1 MHSDNDLGSQRRPRN
16 GKRELSAGAAAGG
29 MKKYTVQGYID
40 VSVKK
45 KSRIFSCSENMRDFF
60 LCGRP
65 ADGRRMDD
73 PMDKSINRDNFCCCQ
88 VMNTFAAI
96 KQKRLTALVKNAKLF
111 IVSRK
116 KT

>member
-1 MHSDNDLGSQRRPRN
+1 MHLDNDLGSQRRPRN

-29 MKKYTVQGYID
+29 MKKHTMQGYID
-40 VSVKK
+40 VSQKK
-45 KSRIFSCSENMRDFF
+45 KSRIFSCSEDMRDFS
-60 LCGRP
+60 C
-65 ADGRRMDD
+65 AAGRRMDD

-88 VMNTFAAI
+88 VINTFAAI

>member
-1 MHSDNDLGSQRRPRN
+1 MYHRKKVPHIL
-16 GKRELSAGAAAGG
+16 AAGEYAG
-29 MKKYTVQGYID
+29 L
-40 VSVKK
+40 
-45 KSRIFSCSENMRDFF
+45 F

-65 ADGRRMDD
+65 AAGRRMDD

-88 VMNTFAAI
+88 VISTFAAI